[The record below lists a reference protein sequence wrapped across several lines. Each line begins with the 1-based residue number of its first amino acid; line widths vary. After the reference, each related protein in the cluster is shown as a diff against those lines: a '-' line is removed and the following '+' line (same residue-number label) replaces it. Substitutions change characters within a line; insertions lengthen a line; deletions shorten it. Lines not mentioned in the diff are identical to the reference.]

1 MEILLGFEIEKME
14 SLVPL
19 LVGFTVKS
27 IQENE
32 VDNQLVIKTTLTLK
46 LPIRKEFS
54 QSKKFLEKFKEDAR
68 NLLTSIGLNIN
79 KDQNQFLV
87 ARNVKLNKNK
97 QGDYTDFS
105 ISDHFVANIDR
116 DRCKFTQRLLPFQ
129 CCGIQYNT
137 IQYNTIYQS
146 N

>member
-46 LPIRKEFS
+46 LPP
-54 QSKKFLEKFKEDAR
+54 
-68 NLLTSIGLNIN
+68 
-79 KDQNQFLV
+79 DQK
-87 ARNVKLNKNK
+87 R
-97 QGDYTDFS
+97 
-105 ISDHFVANIDR
+105 I
-116 DRCKFTQRLLPFQ
+116 
-129 CCGIQYNT
+129 
-137 IQYNTIYQS
+137 
-146 N
+146 